1 MKTFKFK
8 HGAKYLFGLIAVM
21 YPVLVFCALVVF
33 KLPIRYLSIG
43 IIIFAIAY
51 SIVNSRHYKGKH
63 TVALFVSPLIL
74 CTIGVISLCID
85 DSPVF
90 IKLYPAL
97 TSIAYLTIMITSFI
111 FPPPLAYYFIDIFD
125 KSIKTKIPK
134 EIFDNFC
141 FRASIVWCVFFF
153 VDAIIAVIT
162 VYFSSELCW
171 GIYNGGVTYCIMG
184 LIFVG
189 EFIVLK
195 IIEKKYRREHS
206 VADTEESQDVNS

>member
-1 MKTFKFK
+1 MKKFK
-8 HGAKYLFGLIAVM
+8 HGAKYLFGLIAIM

-51 SIVNSRHYKGKH
+51 TIVNSRHYKGKH

-74 CTIGVISLCID
+74 CTIGVISLWID
-85 DSPVF
+85 DSPIF

-97 TSIAYLTIMITSFI
+97 ASIAYLTIMITSFI
-111 FPPPLAYYFIDIFD
+111 FPPPLAYYFVDIFN

-141 FRASIVWCVFFF
+141 FRASVVWCVFFL
-153 VDAIIAVIT
+153 VDAIIALIT
-162 VYFSSELCW
+162 VYFTSELFW
-171 GIYNGGVTYCIMG
+171 GVYNGGVTYCIMG

-195 IIEKKYRREHS
+195 IIEKKYRREHPT
-206 VADTEESQDVNS
+206 ADTEAGQDVNS